1 MSIKQLTM
9 KNILFTLALLI
20 SFNSS
25 SQSWKSSEGGNA
37 FDGKYKTSSIRGKGN
52 NFPYNSPLLVV
63 NRFDGK
69 DINFYIADA
78 GFFQSDTGIQVLWL
92 FDSEPETIY
101 YSLGFSISKDG
112 KILFFN
118 KFKSN
123 ENEKLEFEAIEIIEK
138 LTVADEVV
146 MRVSDNYG
154 SNDIVF
160 SLSGSSR
167 AISFVLPKDE
177 RQILIDKAVSDR
189 NALAEIEAKNAE
201 IKAKKQLILDDLMN
215 QAREE
220 KLTNSSLSS
229 LENKLEE
236 DLGLSYSGRYSTGKN
251 YKSILVEPSISFD
264 VEGKSWQRYVNVF
277 YILEDGTKEE
287 ITGTRWKVEM
297 DAPIFS
303 RVKEKLEADNKH
315 LENILSKYQR
325 VDLIDLLNKEVT
337 EESNIYLKEFN
348 IQDIEN
354 VKITLSNY
362 RLKKFWNCK
371 VEIILNDGSERVIE
385 NTYVYD
391 LGISKKELKNLGGEI
406 GVAF

>member
-1 MSIKQLTM
+1 M
-9 KNILFTLALLI
+9 KNLLFTLALLI

-101 YSLGFSISKDG
+101 YSLGFTISKDG

-189 NALAEIEAKNAE
+189 NALAEIEAK
-201 IKAKKQLILDDLMN
+201 
-215 QAREE
+215 
-220 KLTNSSLSS
+220 
-229 LENKLEE
+229 
-236 DLGLSYSGRYSTGKN
+236 
-251 YKSILVEPSISFD
+251 V
-264 VEGKSWQRYVNVF
+264 
-277 YILEDGTKEE
+277 
-287 ITGTRWKVEM
+287 
-297 DAPIFS
+297 
-303 RVKEKLEADNKH
+303 
-315 LENILSKYQR
+315 
-325 VDLIDLLNKEVT
+325 
-337 EESNIYLKEFN
+337 
-348 IQDIEN
+348 
-354 VKITLSNY
+354 
-362 RLKKFWNCK
+362 
-371 VEIILNDGSERVIE
+371 
-385 NTYVYD
+385 
-391 LGISKKELKNLGGEI
+391 
-406 GVAF
+406 